1 MHTFKERTISDVILQ
16 ELFTLFCETW
26 SLTGLELA
34 NSLGCLVGEPQ
45 GSAYLHCS
53 STWITSTCHR
63 VPFFFKI
70 EDIWSSQ
77 VLTLAREALYLSQT
91 MCPAQALESRS
102 GLFRGRLFVLLS
114 GDLRFLES
122 IEVNILIVSVCE
134 CVVYV
139 YYIWYTCMTECVCV
153 SLCVWYMYM
162 NVWYM
167 SVCICVLCM
176 CDICALNVCGVCVV
190 FVWCVCYM

>member
-1 MHTFKERTISDVILQ
+1 MTTKWWEEVLKLFTKLPFRSVLFSFPSVSLLCGVCVQVHMHTCRERTISDVILQ
-16 ELFTLFCETW
+16 ELFTLFCETR

-53 STWITSTCHR
+53 SMWITSTCHR

-102 GLFRGRLFVLLS
+102 GLFRGHLFVCITLWRLMV
-114 GDLRFLES
+114 LRINRS
-122 IEVNILIVSVCE
+122 
-134 CVVYV
+134 
-139 YYIWYTCMTECVCV
+139 
-153 SLCVWYMYM
+153 
-162 NVWYM
+162 
-167 SVCICVLCM
+167 
-176 CDICALNVCGVCVV
+176 
-190 FVWCVCYM
+190 